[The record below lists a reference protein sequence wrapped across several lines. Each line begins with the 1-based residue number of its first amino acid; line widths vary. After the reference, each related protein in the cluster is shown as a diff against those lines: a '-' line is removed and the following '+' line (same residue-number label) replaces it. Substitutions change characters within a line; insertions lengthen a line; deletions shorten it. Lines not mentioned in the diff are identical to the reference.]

1 MTPGT
6 DGYAAGWEAYHMDS
20 EAPPNGSPKFLSGWW
35 AAFALH
41 ERNAEVA
48 LGLDCVE
55 DVEEL

>member
-1 MTPGT
+1 
-6 DGYAAGWEAYHMDS
+6 MDS
-20 EAPPNGSPKFLSGWW
+20 EAPPNGSPEFLSGWW